1 MKIPASVVKF
11 IRKTFLYTLLL
22 SLCAGFQTTAM
33 AGVVGNDQLSVES
46 ELQIKR
52 DEVATFI
59 AREDVRA
66 ALVKAGVSEADVNTR
81 VQNLTDAQVLQIHK
95 QMSDLPAGGDGAL
108 GIIIAIIVIFML
120 LDLAGVTDI
129 FPGI

>member
-1 MKIPASVVKF
+1 MKIPASILKF
-11 IRKTFLYTLLL
+11 FRKTFIATLLL
-22 SLCAGFQTTAM
+22 LGAGVQTTAL
-33 AGVVGNDQLSVES
+33 AGVVGNDQLAVES

-52 DEVATFI
+52 DEVATFM
-59 AREDVRA
+59 AREDVRS
-66 ALVKAGVSEADVNTR
+66 ALLKAGVSEADVNAR

-95 QMSDLPAGGDGAL
+95 QMSQLPAGGDGAL
-108 GIIIAIIVIFML
+108 GVIIAVIVIFML

>member
-1 MKIPASVVKF
+1 MKIPASLLKF
-11 IRKTFLYTLLL
+11 IRKTFVYTLVL
-22 SLCAGFQTTAM
+22 SLFAGFQTTAL
-33 AGVVGNDQLSVES
+33 AGVIGNEQLSVES

-52 DEVATFI
+52 DEVATFM
-59 AREDVRA
+59 ARQDVRS
-66 ALVKAGVSEADVNTR
+66 ALLQAGVSETDVDAR

-95 QMSDLPAGGDGAL
+95 QMSQLPAGGDGAL
-108 GIIIAIIVIFML
+108 GVIIAVIVIFML